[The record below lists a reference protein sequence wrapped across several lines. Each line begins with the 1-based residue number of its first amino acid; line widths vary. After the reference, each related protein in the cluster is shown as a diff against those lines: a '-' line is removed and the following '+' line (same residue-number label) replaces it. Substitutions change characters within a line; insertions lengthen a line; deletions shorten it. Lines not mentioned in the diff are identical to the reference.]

1 VIQARDVDPSDAR
14 PNGQDR
20 EEDQAVSERLDR

>member
-14 PNGQDR
+14 ANGHDR